1 MTEDYWVNTVDN
13 KGRSTV
19 DVIILT
25 YKPGRM
31 INNLIDKLEK
41 QHYDI
46 NRIIIINTE
55 QEYLDES
62 SVKGNYDNV
71 EIHHIKK
78 EEFNHGLT
86 RNYGVSFSK
95 ADYIVFMTQ
104 DAVPVDKY
112 LIDEL
117 IRPFEDK
124 DVYLTYARQQANK
137 NCKYLEKYIRS
148 FNYPDKD
155 MVKTKSDLETIGI
168 KALFC
173 SDVCAAYPREKF
185 LELEKFP
192 KTDFN
197 EDTFFAYKVLMAD
210 KKVYYASNA
219 TVIHSHNYTYR
230 QQFRRNFDIGKSQKD
245 FSYIF
250 NNIKSES
257 EGIRMVKSALS
268 HIIRHGKWYMIPDLF
283 ISSGFKFMGYK
294 FGKNYNLLPD
304 KFVKKISMN
313 G

>member
-1 MTEDYWVNTVDN
+1 MNTVDN
-13 KGRSTV
+13 KNKYTV

-25 YKPGRM
+25 YKPGKM
-31 INNLIDKLEK
+31 INNLLDKLEK
-41 QHYDI
+41 QHYGI
-46 NRIIIINTE
+46 NRIIIINTGE
-55 QEYLDES
+55 ENMEES
-62 SVKGNYDNV
+62 SVKKNYDNV

-95 ADYIVFMTQ
+95 ADYVVFMTQ

-117 IRPFEDK
+117 LRPFEDE
-124 DVYLTYARQQANK
+124 DVYLTYARQQANR
-137 NCKYLEKYIRS
+137 NCKYIEKYIRS

-155 MVKTKSDLETIGI
+155 MVKTKNDLETIGI

-173 SDVCAAYPREKF
+173 SDVCAAYPRDKF
-185 LELEKFP
+185 LELGEFP
-192 KTDFN
+192 ETNFN

-210 KKVYYASNA
+210 KKVYYAANA

-230 QQFRRNFDIGKSQKD
+230 QQFKRNFDIGKSQRD
-245 FSYIF
+245 FAYVF
-250 NNIKSES
+250 ENIKSES
-257 EGIRMVKSALS
+257 EGIKMVKSALS
-268 HIIRHGKWYMIPDLF
+268 HILRHGKWYMIPDLF
-283 ISSGFKFMGYK
+283 ISSGFKFIGYK
-294 FGKNYNLLPD
+294 FGKNYKLFPAKLVE
-304 KFVKKISMN
+304 KFSMN